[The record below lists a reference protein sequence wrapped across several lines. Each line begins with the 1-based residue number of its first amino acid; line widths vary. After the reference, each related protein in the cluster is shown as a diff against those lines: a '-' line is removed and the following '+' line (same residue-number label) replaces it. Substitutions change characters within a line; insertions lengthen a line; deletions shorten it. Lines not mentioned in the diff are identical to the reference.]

1 MISGSVTDVNGDISR
16 AILPHVMNAQN
27 KQWYSGIEDWFVSHG
42 FDLIGIAVTALLA
55 YYIGTRLVSFV
66 VKRAV
71 KGAKHRVWHKKDI
84 EKRQKTLVQ
93 LFANMWRII
102 VTITAIYA
110 VLRVFDPNISTTL
123 APLFASAGIIGIAL
137 GFGAQSLIKD
147 FLSGIF
153 IISENQYRVGDI
165 VDIEG
170 FSGTVERIGTRSTV
184 LRDVDGQVHYFP
196 NGMVQHVI
204 NKTMGYSM
212 ARFTMLLHPETDV
225 DDVAVIIDDIGK
237 QIAEEEGW
245 KDKILDPPAFVSVG
259 EITGSSIE
267 VIVAGKTQPSDQWGV
282 VAEMRR
288 RLLEEFEAKSIRLAV
303 APFPMQ
309 QTGKQR

>member
-1 MISGSVTDVNGDISR
+1 MGSY
-16 AILPHVMNAQN
+16 QY
-27 KQWYSGIEDWFVSHG
+27 KQVIESYSGWISEYGVKLL
-42 FDLIGIAVTALLA
+42 LIVLLSVFA
-55 YYIGTRLVSFV
+55 YILGTRLVSFI

-71 KGAKHRVWHKKDI
+71 TSGAKHRAWHKKDI
-84 EKRQKTLVQ
+84 EKRQKTLVD

-110 VLRVFDPNISTTL
+110 ALRLFIPDITTTL

-165 VDIEG
+165 VEIEG

-184 LRDVDGQVHYFP
+184 LRDVDGNVHYFP

-204 NKTMGYSM
+204 NKTMGFSM
-212 ARFTMLLHPETDV
+212 ARFTVLLHPETDV
-225 DDVAVIIDDIGK
+225 DDASEIIDKIGK
-237 QIAEEEGW
+237 QLAEEEIW
-245 KDKILDPPAFVSVG
+245 KDKILSPPAFVALG

-267 VIVAGKTQPSDQWGV
+267 IIVAGKTQPSDQWGV
-282 VAEMRR
+282 IAEMRR
-288 RLLEEFEAKSIRLAV
+288 RLLEEFEEKSIRLAV
-303 APFPMQ
+303 TPFPVQ
-309 QTGKQR
+309 STKK